1 MTKGAQ
7 QATLIHPA
15 TPDKITLAGDIL
27 AQGGLVAIPTETVY
41 GLTANA
47 LDKYAVARIFETK
60 GRAFGKPLIIF
71 VSDLAGAKKLAEFTP
86 LAARLAE
93 EFWPG
98 ALTLVL
104 KRREGCPLPEILT
117 AGRDSIAIRIPKN
130 PVARAL
136 LKTSHLPLAVT
147 SANPSGGIS
156 PTTAKGVA
164 EALPGALDLI
174 LDGGAAELG
183 RESTVLDV
191 RADPPVLVREGA
203 TSRQVLE
210 DFIGTRIERPGP

>member
-1 MTKGAQ
+1 MTKAVEN
-7 QATLIHPA
+7 ATIIHPA
-15 TPDKITLAGDIL
+15 TPDKITMAGDVL

-41 GLTANA
+41 GLCANA
-47 LDKYAVARIFETK
+47 LDKYAVARIFEAK
-60 GRAFGKPLIIF
+60 GRAPDKPLIIF
-71 VSDLAGAKKLAEFTP
+71 VSNLAVAKKLAEFTP

-117 AGRDSIAIRIPKN
+117 AGGESIAIRIPKN

-136 LKTSHLPLAVT
+136 LKTSNLPLAVT

-156 PTTAKGVA
+156 PTTAEGVA
-164 EALPGALDLI
+164 VALPDALDLI

-183 RESTVLDV
+183 SESSVLDV
-191 RADPPVLVREGA
+191 RADPPVLLREGA

-210 DFIGTRIERPGP
+210 DFLGTRIGGPGP